1 MNNNKMNITSG
12 TIARTIILVLAL
24 LNQILT
30 ATGHSVINISDES
43 INTLISTGFTVVS
56 AIIAWWK
63 NNSFT
68 HAAIMADEVLKN
80 EKITSK
86 EKEGI

>member
-1 MNNNKMNITSG
+1 M
-12 TIARTIILVLAL
+12 
-24 LNQILT
+24 
-30 ATGHSVINISDES
+30 GHSIINVSDDD

-80 EKITSK
+80 EKVLSERK
-86 EKEGI
+86 EES